1 MSSPSM
7 EPTGPRIT
15 QHHPVRSFS
24 PYPSITLSPASR
36 PLPRKPLPPLGPAPQ
51 AQLQSPHPWNLP
63 RGKIMAESGENSCPG
78 GRQAAAGEG
87 CAACFQDWS
96 GEQAGHCRGT
106 RRLLGLK
113 PGMTAGLVRLKR
125 TLRPGGGAALCLM
138 PTWVLLCPPGSPTG
152 VQGLSHPPQSPQ
164 ESEPIKK
171 IHFTVDFGV
180 CRGSAAGARGTEQA
194 ECQPGAR
201 DMVKR
206 PLCWAPSPWS
216 PPTAPGSPRTLRA
229 LLGPRQSQK
238 TLVE

>member
-1 MSSPSM
+1 MSSPSV

-87 CAACFQDWS
+87 CATCFQDWS
-96 GEQAGHCRGT
+96 GERAGHCRGT

-138 PTWVLLCPPGSPTG
+138 PTWVLLWPPGSPTG

-171 IHFTVDFGV
+171 NTLYCGLWGLQGQCSRCAGNGA
-180 CRGSAAGARGTEQA
+180 CRVPTRCTGYGEAAPLLGTQPLVSSDCPWEPQDSQGAAGS
-194 ECQPGAR
+194 
-201 DMVKR
+201 
-206 PLCWAPSPWS
+206 PSIPENS
-216 PPTAPGSPRTLRA
+216 G
-229 LLGPRQSQK
+229 
-238 TLVE
+238 